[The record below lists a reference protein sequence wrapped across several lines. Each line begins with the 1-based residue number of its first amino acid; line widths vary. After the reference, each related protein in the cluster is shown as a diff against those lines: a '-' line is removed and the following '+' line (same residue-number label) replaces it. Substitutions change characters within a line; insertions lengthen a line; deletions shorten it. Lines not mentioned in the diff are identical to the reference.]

1 MADTSTERARR
12 SRAHSAGDHSLC
24 RAGRCPYVQPVEQR
38 KPAEHESATQPRDAA
53 AAERAKRYRRH
64 RNGNHSLCLPGRCPA
79 VAEEGAAAP
88 VTLPVTD
95 DVTQRSPSGADLL
108 GLDDAG
114 RELWDDVT
122 GLGAVGPL
130 QAALLLE
137 ACRGVDRLNIL
148 DRQLKGGDWLR
159 FRHSPEDEH
168 EVVVYVDKVLI
179 EAREQATALKG
190 YVAELSKTVGQSKA
204 PPTKGGGVLADI
216 TARIAARGANPA
228 G

>member
-1 MADTSTERARR
+1 MADTSAQRARR
-12 SRAHSAGDHSLC
+12 SRAHHAGDHSLC
-24 RAGRCPYVQPVEQR
+24 LAGRCPHVQQVDQL
-38 KPAEHESATQPRDAA
+38 KPLDRQSDTPPRDAA

-64 RNGNHSLCLPGRCPA
+64 RNGNHSLCLPGRCPGA
-79 VAEEGAAAP
+79 SGNAAAP
-88 VTLPVTD
+88 VTLPVMG
-95 DVTQRSPSGADLL
+95 DVTQRQPSGADLL
-108 GLDDAG
+108 GLDEAG
-114 RELWDDVT
+114 RELWEDVT
-122 GLGAVGPL
+122 ALGAVGPL

-179 EAREQATALKG
+179 EAREQATTLKTI
-190 YVAELSKTVGQSKA
+190 VAELSKTVGQSKA
-204 PPTKGGGVLADI
+204 PPMKGGGVLADI
-216 TARIAARGANPA
+216 TARIAARSANPA